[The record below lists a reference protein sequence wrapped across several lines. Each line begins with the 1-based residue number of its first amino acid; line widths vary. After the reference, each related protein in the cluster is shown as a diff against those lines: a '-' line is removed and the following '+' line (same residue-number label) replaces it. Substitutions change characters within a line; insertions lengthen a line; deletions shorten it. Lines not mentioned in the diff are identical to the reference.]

1 MKFFLFYKFEH
12 VNKVIFF
19 LITSLLLF
27 TGCQRNEVLK
37 THGIAYL
44 ENREKLIVVN
54 KSNKN
59 DAIKLLGQP
68 ATKGMTNDNLWIY
81 IERTKTRG
89 KILKLGRNYL
99 KKNNVLI
106 LEFNKYGILDKK
118 EFYDKSKMNKVK
130 FAKAITENDI
140 RKENFIY
147 SFLSSIRQK
156 MDKKRK

>member
-1 MKFFLFYKFEH
+1 MKK
-12 VNKVIFF
+12 NIFF
-19 LITSLLLF
+19 LLVYLIFF
-27 TGCQRNEVLK
+27 TGCQRQELIK

-44 ENREKLIVVN
+44 DKREKLIIVN

-59 DAIKLLGQP
+59 DAIKILGHP
-68 ATKGMTNDNLWIY
+68 ATKGMTDDNLWIY

-89 KILKLGRNYL
+89 KLLKLGRSYL

-106 LEFNKYGILDKK
+106 LEFNKYGVLNKK
-118 EFYDKSKMNKVK
+118 EFYDKENMKKIN
-130 FAKAITENDI
+130 FAKAITENDV

-156 MDKKRK
+156 MEVKKK

>member
-1 MKFFLFYKFEH
+1 MEKT
-12 VNKVIFF
+12 IFF
-19 LITSLLLF
+19 LLVSLIFF

-37 THGIAYL
+37 THGISYL
-44 ENREKLIVVN
+44 DKREKLIVVN

-59 DAIKLLGQP
+59 DAIKILGHP
-68 ATKGMTNDNLWIY
+68 ATTGMIDDNLWIY

-89 KILKLGRNYL
+89 KLLKLGRSYL

-106 LEFNKYGILDKK
+106 LEFNKYGVLNKK
-118 EFYDKSKMNKVK
+118 EFYDKESMKKIN
-130 FAKAITENDI
+130 FAKAITENDV

-156 MDKKRK
+156 MEVKKK